1 MKRSSRVEKSA
12 TKRFGQNFLVDKNI
26 VDKEVRESGVSDKD
40 IVLEIGPGHGALTRK
55 LASSAKKVY
64 AVELDKK
71 MIESLRCG
79 LEGID
84 NVEIIE
90 GDFLKTKV
98 PDFDMC
104 VSNIPYNISSGVI
117 EVLGGLGKGG
127 VLIVQKEFCERLVA
141 CPGSKNYSRI
151 SVLSKFYFN
160 ISLISYIHP
169 RCFRPIPKV
178 YSAMIRLVPIERD
191 YNDRDG
197 FFRFIRGIFNHRRKT
212 LAASV
217 KCSGRELG
225 LSKER
230 LREISEKIKF
240 RDERVFC
247 MDIDMLFEVYDDYR
261 KLL

>member
-141 CPGSKNYSRI
+141 CPGSKNYSR
-151 SVLSKFYFN
+151 
-160 ISLISYIHP
+160 
-169 RCFRPIPKV
+169 
-178 YSAMIRLVPIERD
+178 
-191 YNDRDG
+191 
-197 FFRFIRGIFNHRRKT
+197 T
-212 LAASV
+212 
-217 KCSGRELG
+217 
-225 LSKER
+225 
-230 LREISEKIKF
+230 ISETEAPGVIIGNTFPSASTITSNK
-240 RDERVFC
+240 
-247 MDIDMLFEVYDDYR
+247 
-261 KLL
+261 